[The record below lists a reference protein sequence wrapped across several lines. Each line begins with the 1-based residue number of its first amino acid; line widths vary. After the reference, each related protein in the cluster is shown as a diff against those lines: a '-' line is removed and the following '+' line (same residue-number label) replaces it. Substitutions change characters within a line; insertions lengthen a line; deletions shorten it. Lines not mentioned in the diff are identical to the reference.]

1 VSELPIQRRL
11 ERRVIRYQARL
22 EAGGGDR
29 WIPLAVTVVL
39 AAVIIQAG
47 LAKLT
52 ALDTGTEL
60 AGYSQATWLLSEGK
74 MPKASLFGSDVHLL
88 QLHWSFIM
96 YPLAGFAVLVP
107 VAELLIVTQ
116 AIALAVAVLPLWR
129 LARHVANLRVGAATA
144 LITAYALH
152 PATHRLGTG
161 DFHPEALAVPALIGM
176 AYFGAT
182 RRWVLYWL
190 CIALALACRAD
201 LGLAVALWGFVVL
214 GHRGRVTGIW
224 TLGVGLIWSLGL
236 LLVVQPLVG
245 DPEVTAGLFGSDG
258 SSLGEVGL
266 EAVRDPISSLQ
277 VLLGRDNITLIVSLL
292 APVIFLP
299 LLSLRYLAPAF
310 PLAAIYLLADLR
322 TEAAFAA
329 RSAMLLAFMMIAAT
343 YALNRLGNMGVD
355 RVFLDAR
362 ILSTLTAAALL
373 LFVSSSP
380 ISPYE
385 SPWSW
390 SERDETDQ
398 AVLAAVDLLGDDVA
412 VRASPSA
419 LAHLAERPWLFALDP
434 EREPSAAQAGF
445 PGFTRAVL
453 VVEREIPARSVAER
467 EVFDQRM
474 RDQDFDLIIDD
485 DSAGVALYARDG
497 YDGQAASQGPAA
509 DEGSAANEGSDGV
522 GG

>member
-1 VSELPIQRRL
+1 VSELPLQRRV

-22 EAGGGDR
+22 EAGVGDR
-29 WIPLAVTVVL
+29 WIPLLVTLALSAVV
-39 AAVIIQAG
+39 IQAG
-47 LAKLT
+47 LSKLSS
-52 ALDTGTEL
+52 LDTGIEL
-60 AGYSQATWLLSEGK
+60 GGYTQATWLLGEGK

-96 YPLAGFAVLVP
+96 YPLAALSLVFP
-107 VAELLIVTQ
+107 AAKLLIVTQ
-116 AIALAVAVLPLWR
+116 GIALGVAVLPLWR
-129 LARHVANLRVGAATA
+129 LARRVANLRVGAATA
-144 LITAYALH
+144 LIAAYALH
-152 PATHRLGTG
+152 PAIHRLGTQ

-190 CIALALACRAD
+190 CIALAMACRAD

-224 TLGVGLIWSLGL
+224 TLGVGLVWSLGL

-245 DPEVTAGLFGSDG
+245 DADVTAGLYGSDG
-258 SSLGEVGL
+258 TSLGEVVL
-266 EAVRDPISSLQ
+266 EAVRAPIQ
-277 VLLGRDNITLIVSLL
+277 LLRDLFGRANITLIVSLL
-292 APVIFLP
+292 APLIFLP

-310 PLAAIYLLADLR
+310 PLAAIYLIADLP
-322 TEAAFAA
+322 TDSAFAE
-329 RSAMLLAFMMIAAT
+329 RSSMLLAFMMIAAT

-362 ILSTLTAAALL
+362 ILSTLTAASLL

-385 SPWSW
+385 APWNW
-390 SERDETDQ
+390 SERDATDL
-398 AVLAAVDLLGDDVA
+398 AVLDAVDMLGDDVA

-419 LAHLAERPWLFALDP
+419 LAQLAERPWLFALDP
-434 EREPSAAQAGF
+434 EREPTAAQAGF

-453 VVEREIPARSVAER
+453 VVEREIPERTEQERAEFDRTMGAQGFELVLDDR
-467 EVFDQRM
+467 E
-474 RDQDFDLIIDD
+474 
-485 DSAGVALYARDG
+485 AGVALYARGGIDG
-497 YDGQAASQGPAA
+497 ETADG
-509 DEGSAANEGSDGV
+509 
-522 GG
+522 